1 MVKLADLVH
10 IANNAKTDAQKN
22 AVGEELKKYLR
33 GKKACNPKELF
44 SNKGLKIEKG
54 KNLRKL
60 GEGQYGA
67 VFYGCLDDLCRTEIA
82 VKVTSEPSARMEYR
96 IAEKLKGMGVPRMY
110 HFKSCNNEDVLYF
123 EYIEGEALSN
133 WLKKYQSSDDYRVLI
148 SRLIGNL
155 KKIHQKYPK
164 FRHHDLHWNNILV
177 LKDNKP
183 IIIDFGM
190 AMIEGIRNPIV
201 TEGDFKNAGIY
212 SGSHYMYDAHYIL
225 NIIHSFTKNRLVRK
239 FIEDL
244 FPKKYLKNKSD
255 VVLDGRLRPVKHE
268 GLPTYD
274 DILKHPFLQLKKKLP
289 LIPKRTVKPKPM
301 QVKPK
306 TPPAPKSKKGETAFD
321 RAKRILAAEAEKKK
335 QPLKRPGIVA
345 KRSPTVK
352 EQVRS
357 IERKIAAEK
366 KPKTPQMIKNLRK
379 LNEGTPLPPN
389 PMKKLPTPK
398 RPKVFVNKNGDLK
411 IDRRKCRLYK
421 KEELVKMFKLDPKLT
436 KEQMCKFI
444 KNM

>member
-1 MVKLADLVH
+1 MPRPTLRRTRSVKSLRNIYAERRH
-10 IANNAKTDAQKN
+10 ATQKN
-22 AVGEELKKYLR
+22 FFRIRVLR
-33 GKKACNPKELF
+33 
-44 SNKGLKIEKG
+44 
-54 KNLRKL
+54 LRRERTSESL
-60 GEGQYGA
+60 ERVQYGA
-67 VFYGCLDDLCRTEIA
+67 VFYGCLDDLCRTQIA

-177 LKDNKP
+177 LEDNKP

-255 VVLDGRLRPVKHE
+255 VVLDSRLRPMKHE
-268 GLPTYD
+268 GLPTYE
-274 DILKHPFLQLKKKLP
+274 DILNHPFLQLKKKVGILRK
-289 LIPKRTVKPKPM
+289 IVPKKTVATPKPKP
-301 QVKPK
+301 
-306 TPPAPKSKKGETAFD
+306 TAPKVKTASAIR
-321 RAKRILAAEAEKKK
+321 RAKAVLEKEAAKKAR
-335 QPLKRPGIVA
+335 PPKRPGIAVA

-366 KPKTPQMIKNLRK
+366 KPKTP
-379 LNEGTPLPPN
+379 LPPN

-398 RPKVFVNKNGDLK
+398 VFINKNGDLK

-421 KEELVKMFKLDPKLT
+421 KGDLAKMFKLDPKLT